1 MSLFLLPEEAGETM
15 REGPEDP
22 QHSLAGRSLPHK
34 DPDRN

>member
-22 QHSLAGRSLPHK
+22 QHSPGGK
-34 DPDRN
+34 IITT